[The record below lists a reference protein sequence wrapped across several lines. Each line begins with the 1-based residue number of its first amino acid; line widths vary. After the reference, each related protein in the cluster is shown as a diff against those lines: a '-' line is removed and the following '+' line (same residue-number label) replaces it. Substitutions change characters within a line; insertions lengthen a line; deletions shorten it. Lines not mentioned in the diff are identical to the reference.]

1 VEKERRSRKEEE
13 EEKER
18 KRKSLTESVIFWMAT
33 CGISRIG

>member
-18 KRKSLTESVIFWMAT
+18 KRKSLTGGPLHSTTLYFLDLT
-33 CGISRIG
+33 